1 MESTRKYANL
11 SVLKWSE
18 EDLDGNVNG
27 LLENGEITTE
37 TAAKFIAMTQQEKI
51 EFIEEAIV
59 YGIEDTL
66 MELINDAIIIA
77 ITQKNKLNK

>member
-37 TAAKFIAMTQQEKI
+37 TAAEFMAMTQQEKI

-77 ITQKNKLNK
+77 ITQKNK

>member
-77 ITQKNKLNK
+77 ITQENK